1 MSKLNAAILDF
12 KKNFANERQGKQNFH
27 GKSYAE
33 VVLRSNYARQHL
45 GSELDIVNSIKHLD
59 DNRIIIQSDGYI
71 SGKHVATGIAEEV
84 KNSSHINKT
93 SHVENCETGAVGRML
108 ANLGLAGT
116 AVASAGEVSNAID
129 GSLRIALK
137 QLEQVTSAEQYKSW
151 LTKNQTDMKSLSSS
165 NPDAYKDFITDF
177 TEIKNKL
184 VTKGVIQNG
193 GK

>member
-12 KKNFANERQGKQNFH
+12 KKNFANEKQGKQNFH
-27 GKSYAE
+27 GKSY
-33 VVLRSNYARQHL
+33 
-45 GSELDIVNSIKHLD
+45 
-59 DNRIIIQSDGYI
+59 
-71 SGKHVATGIAEEV
+71 
-84 KNSSHINKT
+84 
-93 SHVENCETGAVGRML
+93 VENCETGAVGRML

-137 QLEQVTSAEQYKSW
+137 QLEQVTSTEQYKSW